1 MHLLVTMILYYFQ
14 IFYPDLIDKTDTPEY
29 TLVSNFLIKSTLYC
43 MFLIQFSNFFKK
55 IIFNRFIYL
64 LMLEIFFVGQRALK
78 YRN

>member
-43 MFLIQFSNFFKK
+43 MFLIPFSQFFK
-55 IIFNRFIYL
+55 
-64 LMLEIFFVGQRALK
+64 MT
-78 YRN
+78 